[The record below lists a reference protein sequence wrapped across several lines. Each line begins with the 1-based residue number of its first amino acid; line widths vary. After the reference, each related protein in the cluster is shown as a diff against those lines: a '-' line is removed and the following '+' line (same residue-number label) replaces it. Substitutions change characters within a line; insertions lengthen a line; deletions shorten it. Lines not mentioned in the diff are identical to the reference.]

1 MVARFVNRLAGF
13 FGDEEL
19 NKLFLVIAAGC
30 LVLWLFFKEL
40 TPLLG
45 GVLVAYLLERPARM
59 LEQKLGFPR
68 AAAAAA
74 VVLAA
79 TCAFGAAL
87 YALPNFLLELRQLG
101 GQASGTAEFLKDAAV
116 VLNRFLPESGAL
128 HPDNLRDEADAFLSG
143 IGAFLRENT
152 LEFALDIFSLFVY
165 IVLLPLLVFFLLKDK
180 ELLAATLSRR
190 MPTSHI
196 FAELW
201 ESVDEQFG
209 SYLRGKFIEAAIV
222 GTATWLGFL
231 PFGLQHSFALAALV
245 GLSVFVPFVG
255 AVAVTI
261 PVIIVAALQFGLS
274 VEFAWVIAVY
284 AIIQALDGQ
293 VLVPLLFAG
302 VVRLH
307 PVSIFAAILFFGNL
321 WGGWGVFFAI
331 PLASLIKSVLA
342 AVDKRREL
350 HKLHSNAPKK

>member
-1 MVARFVNRLAGF
+1 M
-13 FGDEEL
+13 
-19 NKLFLVIAAGC
+19 
-30 LVLWLFFKEL
+30 
-40 TPLLG
+40 
-45 GVLVAYLLERPARM
+45 
-59 LEQKLGFPR
+59 
-68 AAAAAA
+68 
-74 VVLAA
+74 
-79 TCAFGAAL
+79 
-87 YALPNFLLELRQLG
+87 
-101 GQASGTAEFLKDAAV
+101 
-116 VLNRFLPESGAL
+116 
-128 HPDNLRDEADAFLSG
+128 
-143 IGAFLRENT
+143 
-152 LEFALDIFSLFVY
+152 
-165 IVLLPLLVFFLLKDK
+165 
-180 ELLAATLSRR
+180 
-190 MPTSHI
+190 
-196 FAELW
+196 
-201 ESVDEQFG
+201 
-209 SYLRGKFIEAAIV
+209 

-350 HKLHSNAPKK
+350 HKLHFEASKT